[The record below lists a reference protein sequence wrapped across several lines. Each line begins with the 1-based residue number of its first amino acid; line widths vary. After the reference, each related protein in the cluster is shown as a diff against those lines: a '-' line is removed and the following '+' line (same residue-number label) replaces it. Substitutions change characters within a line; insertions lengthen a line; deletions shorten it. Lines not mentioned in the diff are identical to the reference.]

1 MEENE
6 QNYEPEVDEYQ
17 LDENTDADS
26 SFTATDDSAIIS
38 KPPRQLITRKTI
50 LIAIGVVVVGLSL
63 FKLLGV
69 FFARDQ
75 SKAEA
80 TAASV
85 PAPITAQASAPP
97 TQASQPQQTAQDSD
111 YSDELAALQSGAT
124 QNSSQIT
131 NIENQINTLTSTV
144 NSIQSNVAAVT
155 TQLQAIASSLQQQ
168 QAQLASLLVKAKPPT
183 PTVAKPKYQAVAP
196 ASYSIQAMVP
206 GRAWLIGADG
216 GTITVAVGDY
226 LVGYGKVVAIN
237 PLRGTVSTSNG
248 AIIKYIGN

>member
-6 QNYEPEVDEYQ
+6 QNYEPEIDEYQ
-17 LDENTDADS
+17 LDENTDTDS
-26 SFTATDDSAIIS
+26 SFTASDSAVIS
-38 KPPRQLITRKTI
+38 KPPRQFITRKTI

-63 FKLLGV
+63 FKLVGV
-69 FFARDQ
+69 FFAHDQ
-75 SKAEA
+75 SKTQA
-80 TAASV
+80 TVASA
-85 PAPITAQASAPP
+85 PPPITQASAPA
-97 TQASQPQQTAQDSD
+97 TQASQPQQTTQDND

-124 QNSSQIT
+124 QSSSQIT

-168 QAQLASLLVKAKPPT
+168 QAQLASLLVKAKPPKQSI
-183 PTVAKPKYQAVAP
+183 AKPKQPAVTPVA
-196 ASYSIQAMVP
+196 YSIQAMVP

-226 LVGYGKVVAIN
+226 LVGYGKVISIN

-248 AIIKYIGN
+248 AIIKYTGN